1 MLSNYTMCSVFICVS
16 IPIVRNCTWKITII
30 LLVLLQKSGM
40 NFPFARKIS
49 GKELMK
55 NARSQKWCKELGSTQ
70 HIETRTHWI
79 KNGSGV
85 FHMIKWRH
93 VIFSFSHVTCCPHSG
108 TPVYLSHIPTQQFQ
122 HQFFSLLIS
131 TIKQENWENET
142 QKLTILRCYWFNQF
156 VWVFRC
162 HLLSCVVMVLSWYG
176 TG

>member
-1 MLSNYTMCSVFICVS
+1 MCLLSWEQVKPISSWCFRIILCVRCLFAS
-16 IPIVRNCTWKITII
+16 AFPLFAIVREKLPSFYSCYCRSQAWIFRLCAK
-30 LLVLLQKSGM
+30 
-40 NFPFARKIS
+40 FP

-108 TPVYLSHIPTQQFQ
+108 TPVYLSHIPTLSTSIFLFVNFN
-122 HQFFSLLIS
+122 HQTGKLRKRDAKNYHFTLL
-131 TIKQENWENET
+131 
-142 QKLTILRCYWFNQF
+142 L
-156 VWVFRC
+156 V
-162 HLLSCVVMVLSWYG
+162 
-176 TG
+176 